1 MDVVGSDQLDIMFAG
16 EFDQDLIHF
25 LLFGIRGAIGVRVV
39 CFVPLH
45 FQVIIFSE
53 QFFEPQDGFF
63 CFIYPIMHN
72 MLRYFATQTSGTDNQ
87 VFVIFLQ

>member
-16 EFDQDLIHF
+16 EFDQHLVHF
-25 LLFGIRGAIGVRVV
+25 LLFGIRGTIGIRVV
-39 CFVPLH
+39 CLVPLH

-72 MLRYFATQTSGTDNQ
+72 MLRYFATQTSGTDDQ
-87 VFVIFLQ
+87 IFVILFQ